1 MALHRSNA
9 ADSLIEEDQLA
20 GAARSNLLEHLY
32 SVNDNLQLNSAFHLS
47 TPSLSVGQAQQF
59 RLLQSDGYQGQ
70 DIASNDYN
78 RLVSA
83 PSSFTQILDQSRHAC
98 RESCLISM
106 IHLLMRLM

>member
-1 MALHRSNA
+1 MALHCYNA

-20 GAARSNLLEHLY
+20 GAAQSNLLEHLY
-32 SVNDNLQLNSAFHLS
+32 SVNDNLQLNSASHFS

-70 DIASNDYN
+70 EIASNDYN

-83 PSSFTQILDQSRHAC
+83 PSFTQILDQSRRAC

-106 IHLLMRLM
+106 LHLLMRLM

>member
-1 MALHRSNA
+1 MALHRYNA

-20 GAARSNLLEHLY
+20 GATRSNLSEHLY
-32 SVNDNLQLNSAFHLS
+32 SVNDNLQLNSASHLS

-70 DIASNDYN
+70 EIASNDYN
-78 RLVSA
+78 PLVSA
-83 PSSFTQILDQSRHAC
+83 PSFTQILDQSRHAC

-106 IHLLMRLM
+106 VHLLMRLM